1 MKAIIYGHQPANKVT
16 TSRDSSPFGNIL
28 VEPHNYNQ
36 VVLANLLT
44 SLNLII
50 SKNLKNTAKVFSL
63 ELEVFAHTDGKR
75 TMLVHL

>member
-1 MKAIIYGHQPANKVT
+1 MAISLPIKSPRQETRVLLGTFLWNLIIT
-16 TSRDSSPFGNIL
+16 TKWVS
-28 VEPHNYNQ
+28 
-36 VVLANLLT
+36 ANLLT